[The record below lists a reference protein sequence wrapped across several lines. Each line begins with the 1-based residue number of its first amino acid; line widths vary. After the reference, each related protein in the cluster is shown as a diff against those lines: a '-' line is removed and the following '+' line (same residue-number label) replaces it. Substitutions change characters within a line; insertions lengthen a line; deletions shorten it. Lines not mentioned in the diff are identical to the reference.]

1 MPERFFS
8 DLTVSDIE
16 PILTIERE
24 SFSQPWSR
32 AAFLAGLEDP
42 NAFSY
47 VVRTNIKD
55 IKKIIAYICFRVFAD
70 EMHILK
76 IAVLPKWRCQKTGT
90 WLLRRCLDLAI
101 EIGSEKA
108 YLEVRPSNISARS
121 FYDKFGFQ
129 IIGRSP
135 KYYSDTGENALVLM
149 KELKEVT

>member
-24 SFSQPWSR
+24 SFNQPWNRS
-32 AAFLAGLEDP
+32 AFVAELAYR

-47 VVRTNIKD
+47 VLKIK
-55 IKKIIAYICFRVFAD
+55 INGRKKIIAYICFRVIAD

-76 IAVLPKWRCQKTGT
+76 IAVRPKCRCQKTGT
-90 WLLRRCLDLAI
+90 RLLRKCLKLA
-101 EIGSEKA
+101 SEMGAKKA
-108 YLEVRPSNISARS
+108 YLEVRPSNIPARS
-121 FYDKFGFQ
+121 LYDTFGFQ
-129 IIGRSP
+129 IIGLKP